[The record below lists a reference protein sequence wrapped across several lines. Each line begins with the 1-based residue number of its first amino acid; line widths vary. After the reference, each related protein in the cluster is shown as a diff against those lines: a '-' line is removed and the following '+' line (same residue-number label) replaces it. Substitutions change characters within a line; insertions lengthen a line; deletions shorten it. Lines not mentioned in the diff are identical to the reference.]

1 VAYAQTTPEH
11 TQPANTL
18 LAFVAPAQVLGK
30 PKHPSVMLVQ
40 LPTVGMAYS
49 AHHKDK
55 TPFYKTVED
64 AYGAF
69 AAYYDTPYLSMRNA
83 IWRLAEH
90 HHYQM
95 NFTHYYGLSYDFVH
109 PLEQGHRL
117 IADMVLFAMQQAFIN
132 LQMSPWSKWDE
143 GEVTAA
149 LPKPMYYGENVTVHS
164 LYVTNLLQ

>member
-1 VAYAQTTPEH
+1 
-11 TQPANTL
+11 
-18 LAFVAPAQVLGK
+18 
-30 PKHPSVMLVQ
+30 
-40 LPTVGMAYS
+40 MAYS

-64 AYGAF
+64 TYGAF

-83 IWRLAEH
+83 IWRLSEH

-117 IADMVLFAMQQAFIN
+117 IADMVLFAMQQAYID
-132 LQMSPWSKWDE
+132 LLMSPWSKWDE
-143 GEVTAA
+143 EEVTAA
-149 LPKPMYYGENVTVHS
+149 LPKPMYYGETLHNYHVILANLDRRSPRWQPHLCFIKRHCLAHYAVGAQES
-164 LYVTNLLQ
+164 PLYAWMQ